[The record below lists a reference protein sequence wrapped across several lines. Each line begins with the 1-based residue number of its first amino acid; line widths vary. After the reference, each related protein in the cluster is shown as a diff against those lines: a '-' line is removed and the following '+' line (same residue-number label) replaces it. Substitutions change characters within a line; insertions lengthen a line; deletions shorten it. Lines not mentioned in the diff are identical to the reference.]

1 MRTEDTQR
9 KGEVMGRIG
18 KYESNVKPYIEQIKQ
33 WRRNGATDEQICEQ
47 LDISK
52 DAFYNY
58 AKKYAEFNDA
68 LKKSRAD
75 FVNDLKGELARI
87 AFKHELKTTKIYT
100 TVDSEGKEKKHT
112 EVTSK
117 EVDGDIAAIQILL
130 KNLDRDN
137 WADNPQLL
145 KIKQQELE
153 LKKMLAEANNFDL

>member
-1 MRTEDTQR
+1 
-9 KGEVMGRIG
+9 MGRTS
-18 KYESNVKPYIEQIKQ
+18 KYDTNVKPYLDKIAEWK
-33 WRRNGATDEQICEQ
+33 RNGATNAQIAER
-47 LDISK
+47 LDISIDTFCEYLK
-52 DAFYNY
+52 AHS
-58 AKKYAEFNDA
+58 EFSEII
-68 LKKSRAD
+68 KKSKINLID
-75 FVNDLKGELARI
+75 DLKGELARI

-153 LKKMLAEANNFDL
+153 LKKMLAEANNWDLSNV